1 MVRRVGDGRLTYR
14 HRPPLQRRAS
24 RAFPLSRCPV
34 VPLSRCP
41 VVPLSRC
48 PAFLLSCFPAV
59 LLPRFPALP
68 PASPRPFAICPDAA
82 SISLRRGCKRFR
94 TSHE

>member
-1 MVRRVGDGRLTYR
+1 MGDGRLTYR

-59 LLPRFPALP
+59 LLSRATPCITTTVRDMPRRCVDIASTRMQTFPD
-68 PASPRPFAICPDAA
+68 F
-82 SISLRRGCKRFR
+82 
-94 TSHE
+94 T